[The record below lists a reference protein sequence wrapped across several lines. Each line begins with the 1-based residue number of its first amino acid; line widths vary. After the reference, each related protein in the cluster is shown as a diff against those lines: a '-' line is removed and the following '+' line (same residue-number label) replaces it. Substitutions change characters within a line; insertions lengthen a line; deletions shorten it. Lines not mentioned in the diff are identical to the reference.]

1 VKIEQKIEE
10 SKQKSLNN
18 LCVFSIFPFPLCV
31 YKKIIK
37 DNGIQSW
44 RWISKEVLETVSEKL
59 NDNLSRIKLIFSN
72 KKRGIIDEILTSLS

>member
-1 VKIEQKIEE
+1 
-10 SKQKSLNN
+10 
-18 LCVFSIFPFPLCV
+18 V